1 MGPDMYKLFC
11 EDFDLDY
18 TLDCGQVFRWDKIGT
33 WWVGVVNGST
43 VRLQQDRE
51 SGEVLVDSSLPEGYL
66 EDYFRFDDDLD
77 DILRRV
83 NKDSFMDEAIRKYRG
98 LRLIRQD
105 PWECLISYM
114 LATAWSIPNIKR
126 GISLLSSTYGKEIG
140 DGHYSFPEP
149 ETLASLCDGELRNCK
164 LGFRS
169 NRIVKAAKHVVD
181 GELVLDELFK
191 VEYREAKQ
199 RLMYL
204 EGIGGKVADCILL
217 FAFDKM
223 NAFPVDTHVEKVVRH
238 YYGDRE
244 FFNGT
249 VTKSKIGDWGRMYF
263 GEYCGYAQQYFF
275 YQKRLE
281 GLI

>member
-1 MGPDMYKLFC
+1 
-11 EDFDLDY
+11 
-18 TLDCGQVFRWDKIGT
+18 
-33 WWVGVVNGST
+33 
-43 VRLQQDRE
+43 
-51 SGEVLVDSSLPEGYL
+51 
-66 EDYFRFDDDLD
+66 
-77 DILRRV
+77 
-83 NKDSFMDEAIRKYRG
+83 
-98 LRLIRQD
+98 
-105 PWECLISYM
+105 M

-126 GISLLSSTYGKEIG
+126 GISLLSSTYGEEIG
-140 DGHYSFPEP
+140 DGYYSFPEP
-149 ETLASLCDGELRNCK
+149 ETLARLCDGELRNCK

-181 GELVLDELFK
+181 GDLVLDELFK

-204 EGIGGKVADCILL
+204 EGIGEKVADCILL

>member
-1 MGPDMYKLFC
+1 MYKLFC

>member
-1 MGPDMYKLFC
+1 MYKLFC

-181 GELVLDELFK
+181 GDLVLDELFK

>member
-1 MGPDMYKLFC
+1 MYKLFC

-51 SGEVLVDSSLPEGYL
+51 SGEVLVDSSLPERYL

-77 DILRRV
+77 DILHRV

-126 GISLLSSTYGKEIG
+126 GISLLSSTYGEEIG

-149 ETLASLCDGELRNCK
+149 EALASLCDGELRNCK

-181 GELVLDELFK
+181 GDLVLDELFK

-204 EGIGGKVADCILL
+204 EGIGEKVADCILL
-217 FAFDKM
+217 FAFGKM

>member
-1 MGPDMYKLFC
+1 MYKLFC
-11 EDFDLDY
+11 EDFDLDH

-126 GISLLSSTYGKEIG
+126 GISLLSSTYGEEIG

-181 GELVLDELFK
+181 GDLVLDELFK
-191 VEYREAKQ
+191 VEYKEAKQ

-204 EGIGGKVADCILL
+204 EGIGEKVADCILL

-244 FFNGT
+244 FFNGA

>member
-1 MGPDMYKLFC
+1 
-11 EDFDLDY
+11 
-18 TLDCGQVFRWDKIGT
+18 VS
-33 WWVGVVNGST
+33 GST

-51 SGEVLVDSSLPEGYL
+51 SGEVLVDSSLPQSYL
-66 EDYFRFDDDLD
+66 ENYFRFDDDLD

-126 GISLLSSTYGKEIG
+126 GISLLSRTYGEEIG
-140 DGHYSFPEP
+140 GGHYSFPEP
-149 ETLASLCDGELRNCK
+149 EALAGLCESELRDCK

-169 NRIVKAAKHVVD
+169 NRIVKAARHVMAGD
-181 GELVLDELFK
+181 LVLDELFK
-191 VEYREAKQ
+191 ADYRQAKQ

-204 EGIGGKVADCILL
+204 EGIGEKVADCILL
-217 FAFDKM
+217 FAFGKM
-223 NAFPVDTHVEKVVRH
+223 EAFPVDTHVEKVVRH
-238 YYGDRE
+238 YYSNEE
-244 FFNGT
+244 FFNGN

-263 GEYCGYAQQYFF
+263 GKYCGYAQQYFF